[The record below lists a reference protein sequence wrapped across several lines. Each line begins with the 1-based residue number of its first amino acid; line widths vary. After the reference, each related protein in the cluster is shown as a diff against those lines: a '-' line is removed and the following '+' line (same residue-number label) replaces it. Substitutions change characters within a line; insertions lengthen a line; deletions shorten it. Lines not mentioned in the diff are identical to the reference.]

1 LFRKGLFIFA
11 HQIGDPRF
19 NSTYKKLVK
28 NQWKSYPEL
37 KADQDSQLRTMIE
50 YAYTNV
56 PYYHRVFRELNIKPD
71 DIKGISDL
79 ERLPILTKEII
90 KQNWDEF
97 IPLNINKTRYYSQA
111 TGGSTGTPLKYRLDK
126 FDRFLGGALMYRGW
140 GYGGYKLGDKMV
152 FLAGLS
158 LNVGTKAHEISRNI
172 KKLSSYDMGEEDM
185 RSYVKIINL
194 LNPRFIRGQAYS
206 IYFFS
211 KWIKDNDLSIQNP
224 LSVFTTAEM
233 LYPHMREMIEDVFN
247 CKVYDGYGLNDGG
260 ISAYEC
266 PEHSGLHIDTERSVM
281 EVVNQDGHQM
291 NDGEGQ
297 ILATS
302 LHNYAMP
309 FIRYDTGDLG
319 HIISENCNCGRGY
332 RLLKRV
338 TGRQLEML
346 MTPEGKY
353 IHGFFFNHILK
364 EINGVKEFQVLQK
377 TLNKIV
383 IKIVPEDDFDDKLLD
398 QINKQLVPIRELIGR
413 KSEAWEVEFK
423 IVEKIE
429 RTRGGKFRYVINEM
443 KK

>member
-1 LFRKGLFIFA
+1 
-11 HQIGDPRF
+11 
-19 NSTYKKLVK
+19 
-28 NQWKSYPEL
+28 
-37 KADQDSQLRTMIE
+37 
-50 YAYTNV
+50 
-56 PYYHRVFRELNIKPD
+56 
-71 DIKGISDL
+71 
-79 ERLPILTKEII
+79 
-90 KQNWDEF
+90 
-97 IPLNINKTRYYSQA
+97 
-111 TGGSTGTPLKYRLDK
+111 
-126 FDRFLGGALMYRGW
+126 MYRGW